1 MTLSQRPIAQG
12 GTTEGPIS
20 RRSLRRFTG
29 ARALA
34 AVSVL
39 AVVGMS
45 VLAQASTAS
54 PAIRTGPARESTVTR
69 PLRSIGSSALSG
81 ANFTFSGAVQGT
93 LHLSATDC
101 KGDGG
106 QGNGFQFNNSLKG
119 FKAYKWLVN
128 VSAPK
133 KSGTWKTFPLGTGIS
148 IVLQAFTS
156 TTDYSWY
163 VKSGILTTRGTTGR
177 LNVEVGPDPHQTASG
192 KVGKGNIHI
201 VATWSCAA
209 GF

>member
-1 MTLSQRPIAQG
+1 MTLSQRPVVQG
-12 GTTEGPIS
+12 DTIEDPIP

-34 AVSVL
+34 AASVL
-39 AVVGMS
+39 AVVGML

-54 PAIRTGPARESTVTR
+54 P
-69 PLRSIGSSALSG
+69 SG
-81 ANFTFSGAVQGT
+81 ANFTFSGAVRGT
-93 LHLSATDC
+93 LHLSATGC

-106 QGNGFQFNNSLKG
+106 QGNGFEFDNSLKG
-119 FKAYKWLVN
+119 LKAYKWLVN

-133 KSGTWKTFPLGTGIS
+133 KSGTWKTFPVGTGIS

-163 VKSGILTTRGTTGR
+163 VKSGILTTRGTTGS
-177 LNVEVGPDPHQTASG
+177 LSVEVGPDPHQTTSG

-209 GF
+209 GP